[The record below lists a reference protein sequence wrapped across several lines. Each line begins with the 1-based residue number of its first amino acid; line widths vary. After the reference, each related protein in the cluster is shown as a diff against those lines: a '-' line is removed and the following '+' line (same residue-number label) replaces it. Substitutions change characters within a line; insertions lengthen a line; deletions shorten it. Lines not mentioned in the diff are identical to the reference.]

1 MKSKLGILAA
11 LLLPVAVVLGSTQ
24 VAAAASRS
32 EVRMAIEQMIAT
44 ECGPSRC
51 NVNGVNNELF
61 SVIAADNRTNAEGSA
76 RMDVLSFNSM
86 SVSNITGT
94 GASCNDCKAV
104 AANFLAVLLPSSVD
118 DVTSIEN
125 RLFNAQLSCTNCANI
140 AYGHVVVVATNE
152 LNPRL
157 TSRARQALRSIE
169 NRATR
174 LDRNMPVDQL
184 MARLDGLRDE
194 FTDVV
199 ANGTDRPPR
208 WHRSKSKG
216 RGCDDRG
223 SDVRRDHDSGRRER
237 RR

>member
-11 LLLPVAVVLGSTQ
+11 LLLPAAMIVGTTQ
-24 VAAAASRS
+24 AAAALSPS
-32 EVRMAIEQMIAT
+32 EVRTAIEQLIAT

-51 NVNGVNNELF
+51 KVSGVNNELF
-61 SVIAADNRTNAEGSA
+61 SVVATDSRSNAQGLA
-76 RMDVLSFNSM
+76 RMDILPSNSL

-94 GASCNDCKAV
+94 GASCNNCVAI
-104 AANFLAVLLPSSVD
+104 AANFLAVLLPSSVN
-118 DVTSIEN
+118 DVSSIEN
-125 RLFNAQLSCTNCANI
+125 RLFNAQLACTNCTNV

-157 TSRARQALRSIE
+157 TSRARQAMRSIQ
-169 NRATR
+169 NRADR
-174 LDRNMPVDQL
+174 LDRGMPVDQL
-184 MARLDGLRDE
+184 MAKLDALRDE

-216 RGCDDRG
+216 RGRDDHG
-223 SDVRRDHDSGRRER
+223 SDVRRDDDSGRRER